1 MKDKLKES
9 VDSRRE
15 DFDLFDADF
24 DQMWSNVEQGLNKS
38 RRNIWPFAGKIAA
51 TILLLVIVGWGFISL
66 KFNDSS
72 EGVALH
78 EISPELAETEYY
90 YSQQVAEKL
99 SIIKASK
106 AGVDKEVMDNLIA
119 LDSAYQDLKQDLKD
133 NADNEEVVEAMITNY
148 RLKLSILEQILK
160 EIKQHD
166 NREQNSEVNI

>member
-9 VDSRRE
+9 VDNRRE
-15 DFDLFDADF
+15 DFEIFDADF
-24 DQMWSNVEQGLNKS
+24 DQMWESIDGNLNKS
-38 RRNIWPFAGKIAA
+38 RWTVWGLVSKVAA
-51 TILLLVIVGWGFISL
+51 AILVLALVTWGFVSF
-66 KFNDSS
+66 KVSSSS

-99 SIIKASK
+99 TIIKASN
-106 AGVDKEVMDNLIA
+106 ADVDKEVMDNLLA

-133 NADNEEVVEAMITNY
+133 NADNEEVVAAMITNY

-166 NREQNSEVNI
+166 QNEQNSEVNI